1 LKLNKKA
8 GTATLIVETPDAGTL
23 TLAGKGLKKVVRSSK
38 GAATLSLPI
47 KPVGKAKKGLAKT
60 GKAKLALTL
69 TFAPT
74 GGTAKGKTKAVVL
87 HEK

>member
-1 LKLNKKA
+1 M
-8 GTATLIVETPDAGTL
+8 
-23 TLAGKGLKKVVRSSK
+23 VRSSK

-47 KPVGKAKKGLAKT
+47 KPVGKTKKTLAKT

-74 GGTAKGKTKAVVL
+74 GGTAKRTSKTVKL
-87 HEK
+87 LEK